1 MHLTRREAGIRLV
14 ALMSA
19 TALGPRLSAGTFG
32 TSTGTPADFTA
43 GQTALFD
50 EIADTIIPPA
60 AAPGTKSGR
69 AWANAIT

>member
-1 MHLTRREAGIRLV
+1 MP
-14 ALMSA
+14 A
-19 TALGPRLSAGTFG
+19 TQAPQAATLLA
-32 TSTGTPADFTA
+32 GTPADFTA

-60 AAPGTKSGR
+60 AVPGTKSGR